1 MKRSSFG
8 HSLKYSLLM
17 QVGTFGDCMQSH
29 KGAGNVYELM
39 APTGDFA
46 VYPGNMRNFQV
57 MPENVN

>member
-1 MKRSSFG
+1 
-8 HSLKYSLLM
+8 M